1 MDTSKLNVNEM
12 RKNVENS
19 SAFLKLLSNPTR
31 LLILCNLIESER
43 CVGDLE
49 KDLNISQS
57 ALSQHLSKMRDK
69 GIVKSEKQGQHVF
82 YSISDSNV
90 VDIIN
95 VLYKLFCKLLDF
107 SANFLQNFDCYFTSL
122 Y

>member
-1 MDTSKLNVNEM
+1 MDISKLNVNEM
-12 RKNVENS
+12 RKNVES
-19 SAFLKLLSNPTR
+19 SAAFLKLLSNPTR
-31 LLILCNLIESER
+31 LLVLCNLIESER

-49 KDLNISQS
+49 RDLDISQS
-57 ALSQHLSKMRDK
+57 ALSQHLSKMRDE

-95 VLYKLFCKLLDF
+95 VLYKLFCKK
-107 SANFLQNFDCYFTSL
+107 
-122 Y
+122 

>member
-1 MDTSKLNVNEM
+1 MHTSKLNVNEM
-12 RKNVENS
+12 RNNVES
-19 SAFLKLLSNPTR
+19 SAAFLKLLSNPTR
-31 LLILCNLIESER
+31 LLVLCNLIESER

-49 KDLNISQS
+49 RDLDISQS
-57 ALSQHLSKMRDK
+57 ALSQHLSKMRDE

-95 VLYKLFCKLLDF
+95 VLYKLFCKK
-107 SANFLQNFDCYFTSL
+107 
-122 Y
+122 

>member
-31 LLILCNLIESER
+31 LMILCNLIESER

-82 YSISDSNV
+82 YSISDSDV
-90 VDIIN
+90 EVIIN
-95 VLYKLFCKLLDF
+95 VLYKLFCNK
-107 SANFLQNFDCYFTSL
+107 
-122 Y
+122 

>member
-19 SAFLKLLSNPTR
+19 SSFLKLLSNPTR
-31 LLILCNLIESER
+31 LMILCNLIESER

-49 KDLNISQS
+49 KDLNSSQS

-82 YSISDSNV
+82 YSISDSDV

-95 VLYKLFCKLLDF
+95 VLYKLFCKK
-107 SANFLQNFDCYFTSL
+107 
-122 Y
+122 

>member
-1 MDTSKLNVNEM
+1 MDTTKLNVNEM

-95 VLYKLFCKLLDF
+95 VLYKLFCKK
-107 SANFLQNFDCYFTSL
+107 
-122 Y
+122 

>member
-95 VLYKLFCKLLDF
+95 VLYKLFCKK
-107 SANFLQNFDCYFTSL
+107 
-122 Y
+122 

>member
-19 SAFLKLLSNPTR
+19 SAFLNLLSNPTR

-95 VLYKLFCKLLDF
+95 VLYKLFCKK
-107 SANFLQNFDCYFTSL
+107 
-122 Y
+122 

>member
-1 MDTSKLNVNEM
+1 MDSSKLNVNEM

-19 SAFLKLLSNPTR
+19 SSFLKLLSNPTR
-31 LLILCNLIESER
+31 LMILCNLIESER
-43 CVGDLE
+43 CVGGLE

-69 GIVKSEKQGQHVF
+69 GVVKSEKQGQHVF
-82 YSISDSNV
+82 YSISDSDV

-95 VLYKLFCKLLDF
+95 VLYKLFCKK
-107 SANFLQNFDCYFTSL
+107 
-122 Y
+122 

>member
-95 VLYKLFCKLLDF
+95 VL
-107 SANFLQNFDCYFTSL
+107 
-122 Y
+122 

>member
-82 YSISDSNV
+82 YSISDSDV

-95 VLYKLFCKLLDF
+95 VLYKLFCKK
-107 SANFLQNFDCYFTSL
+107 
-122 Y
+122 

>member
-1 MDTSKLNVNEM
+1 MDISKLNVNEM
-12 RKNVENS
+12 RNNVES
-19 SAFLKLLSNPTR
+19 SAAFLKLLSNPTR
-31 LLILCNLIESER
+31 LLVLCNLIESER

-49 KDLNISQS
+49 RDLDISQS
-57 ALSQHLSKMRDK
+57 ALSQHLSKLRDE

-95 VLYKLFCKLLDF
+95 VLYKLFCKK
-107 SANFLQNFDCYFTSL
+107 
-122 Y
+122 

>member
-82 YSISDSNV
+82 YSISDSDV
-90 VDIIN
+90 EVIIN
-95 VLYKLFCKLLDF
+95 VLYKLFCKK
-107 SANFLQNFDCYFTSL
+107 
-122 Y
+122 

>member
-12 RKNVENS
+12 RKNAENY

-31 LLILCNLIESER
+31 LLILCNLIESDR
-43 CVGDLE
+43 CVGDIE
-49 KDLNISQS
+49 KDLNISQA

-82 YSISDSNV
+82 YSISDSDV

-95 VLYKLFCKLLDF
+95 VLYKLFCKK
-107 SANFLQNFDCYFTSL
+107 
-122 Y
+122 

>member
-19 SAFLKLLSNPTR
+19 SSFLKLLSNPTR
-31 LLILCNLIESER
+31 LMILCNLIESER

-82 YSISDSNV
+82 YSISDSDV

-95 VLYKLFCKLLDF
+95 VLYKLFCKK
-107 SANFLQNFDCYFTSL
+107 
-122 Y
+122 

>member
-12 RKNVENS
+12 RKNVESS

-69 GIVKSEKQGQHVF
+69 GIVKSEKQGKHVF

-90 VDIIN
+90 EDIIN
-95 VLYKLFCKLLDF
+95 VLYKLFCKK
-107 SANFLQNFDCYFTSL
+107 
-122 Y
+122 

>member
-1 MDTSKLNVNEM
+1 MDISKLNVNEM
-12 RKNVENS
+12 RNNVERS
-19 SAFLKLLSNPTR
+19 AAFLKLLSNPTR
-31 LLILCNLIESER
+31 LLVLCNLIESER

-49 KDLNISQS
+49 RDLDISQS
-57 ALSQHLSKMRDK
+57 ALSQHLSKMRDE

-95 VLYKLFCKLLDF
+95 VLYKLFCKK
-107 SANFLQNFDCYFTSL
+107 
-122 Y
+122 

>member
-12 RKNVENS
+12 RNNVES
-19 SAFLKLLSNPTR
+19 SAAFLKLLSNPTR
-31 LLILCNLIESER
+31 LLVLCNLIESER

-49 KDLNISQS
+49 RDLDISQS
-57 ALSQHLSKMRDK
+57 ALSQHLSKMRDE

-95 VLYKLFCKLLDF
+95 VLYKLFCKK
-107 SANFLQNFDCYFTSL
+107 
-122 Y
+122 

>member
-31 LLILCNLIESER
+31 LMILCNLIESER

-82 YSISDSNV
+82 YSISDSDV
-90 VDIIN
+90 EVIIN
-95 VLYKLFCKLLDF
+95 VLYKLFCKK
-107 SANFLQNFDCYFTSL
+107 
-122 Y
+122 

>member
-1 MDTSKLNVNEM
+1 MDISKLNVNDM
-12 RKNVENS
+12 RNNVES
-19 SAFLKLLSNPTR
+19 SAAFLKLLSNPTR
-31 LLILCNLIESER
+31 LLVLCNLIESER

-49 KDLNISQS
+49 RDLDISQS
-57 ALSQHLSKMRDK
+57 ALSQHLSKMRDE

-95 VLYKLFCKLLDF
+95 VLYKLFCKK
-107 SANFLQNFDCYFTSL
+107 
-122 Y
+122 

>member
-57 ALSQHLSKMRDK
+57 ALSQHLSKMRDE

-95 VLYKLFCKLLDF
+95 VLYKLFCKK
-107 SANFLQNFDCYFTSL
+107 
-122 Y
+122 

>member
-31 LLILCNLIESER
+31 LMILCNLIESER

-95 VLYKLFCKLLDF
+95 VLYKLFCKK
-107 SANFLQNFDCYFTSL
+107 
-122 Y
+122 

>member
-19 SAFLKLLSNPTR
+19 SSFLKLLSNPTR
-31 LLILCNLIESER
+31 LMILCNLIESER

-69 GIVKSEKQGQHVF
+69 GIVQSEKQGQHVF
-82 YSISDSNV
+82 YSISDSDV

-95 VLYKLFCKLLDF
+95 VLYKLFCKK
-107 SANFLQNFDCYFTSL
+107 
-122 Y
+122 

>member
-49 KDLNISQS
+49 KDLNSSQS

-82 YSISDSNV
+82 YSISDSDV
-90 VDIIN
+90 EVIIN
-95 VLYKLFCKLLDF
+95 VLYKLFCKK
-107 SANFLQNFDCYFTSL
+107 
-122 Y
+122 

>member
-1 MDTSKLNVNEM
+1 MDISKLNVNEM
-12 RKNVENS
+12 RNNVES
-19 SAFLKLLSNPTR
+19 SAAFLKLLSNPTR
-31 LLILCNLIESER
+31 LLVLCNLIESER

-49 KDLNISQS
+49 RDLDISQS
-57 ALSQHLSKMRDK
+57 ALSQHLSKMRDE

-95 VLYKLFCKLLDF
+95 VLYKLFCKK
-107 SANFLQNFDCYFTSL
+107 
-122 Y
+122 

>member
-19 SAFLKLLSNPTR
+19 SSFLKLLSNPTR
-31 LLILCNLIESER
+31 LMMLCNLIESER

-82 YSISDSNV
+82 YSISDSDV

-95 VLYKLFCKLLDF
+95 VLYKLFCKK
-107 SANFLQNFDCYFTSL
+107 
-122 Y
+122 